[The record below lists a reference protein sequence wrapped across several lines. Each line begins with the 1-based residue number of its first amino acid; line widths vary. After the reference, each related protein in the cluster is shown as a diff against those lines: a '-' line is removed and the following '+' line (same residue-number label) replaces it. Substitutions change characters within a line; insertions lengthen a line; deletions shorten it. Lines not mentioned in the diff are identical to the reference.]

1 MSRKHLLPTTKR
13 AKRSSSNHLSAN
25 NTPQADTKTM
35 ADEQYQSFSDDEEE
49 VFERWR
55 CQVDK
60 GQTPQ
65 RIDKYL
71 SEHMPGTSRNRI
83 QNAAEAGNVWA
94 NGKPVASNYKV
105 KPLDIV
111 QVLLDHEPH
120 DYSIRPEN
128 IPLNIVYEDADLLVV
143 NKPAGLVVH
152 PGHGNY
158 EHTLLNAL
166 AYYFAESAKANGQT
180 PLDMNDPSIGLVH
193 RIDKDTSG
201 LLLIAKT
208 PEAKA
213 NLAHQ
218 FFEHTTERT
227 YNALV
232 WGTFA
237 EDSGTIEGAL
247 ARDNRDRTIYKVWNI
262 EDNPNAKEAIT
273 HWRVLERYPYV
284 TLVECRLE
292 TGRTHQIRVHM
303 KHIGHPLFADEKYG
317 GMEILKGLRTQKY
330 RQYIQNCFDL
340 CPRQV
345 LHAKTLGFTHPRTG
359 ERMFFDSLWPD
370 DMTRLIDKWR
380 HYEPNTLC

>member
-1 MSRKHLLPTTKR
+1 MT
-13 AKRSSSNHLSAN
+13 
-25 NTPQADTKTM
+25 DFE
-35 ADEQYQSFSDDEEE
+35 DIEQEELW
-49 VFERWR
+49 ERWR
-55 CQVDK
+55 CEVDK
-60 GQTPQ
+60 GQTPV
-65 RIDKYL
+65 RVDKYL
-71 SEHMPGTSRNRI
+71 TEHMAGTSRNRI
-83 QNAAEAGNVWA
+83 QNAADAGNVLV
-94 NGKPVASNYKV
+94 NGKPVSSNHKV
-105 KPLDIV
+105 KPLDVI

-120 DYSIRPEN
+120 DYTIQPEN
-128 IPLNIVYEDADLLVV
+128 IPLNVVYEDEDVLVI

-166 AYYFAESAKANGQT
+166 AYYFGDK
-180 PLDMNDPSIGLVH
+180 LDINNPNIGLVH

-208 PEAKA
+208 PEAKT
-213 NLAHQ
+213 NLGLQ

-247 ARDNRDRTIYKVWNI
+247 ARDNRDRTIYKVWNL
-262 EDNPNAKEAIT
+262 EDNPNAKKAIT
-273 HWRVLERYPYV
+273 HWRVLECFMYV

-303 KHIGHPLFADEKYG
+303 KHIGHPLFCDEKYG
-317 GMEILKGLRTQKY
+317 GTEILKGLPTQKY
-330 RQYIQNCFDL
+330 KQYIQNCFAL
-340 CPRQV
+340 CPRHV

-359 ERMFFDSLWPD
+359 ERMFFESEWPE
-370 DMTRLIDKWR
+370 DMSNLIEKWR
-380 HYEPNTLC
+380 KYEPNTLG

>member
-1 MSRKHLLPTTKR
+1 MEEL
-13 AKRSSSNHLSAN
+13 
-25 NTPQADTKTM
+25 
-35 ADEQYQSFSDDEEE
+35 DEELW
-49 VFERWR
+49 ERWR
-55 CQVDK
+55 CEVDK
-60 GQTPQ
+60 GQTSV

-71 SEHMPGTSRNRI
+71 TEHMAGTSRNRI
-83 QNAAEAGNVWA
+83 QRAADAGNVWV
-94 NGKPVASNYKV
+94 NHKPVNSNYKV
-105 KPLDIV
+105 KPLDVI

-120 DYSIRPEN
+120 DFTIKPEP
-128 IPLNIVYEDADLLVV
+128 IPLNVVYEDEDLMVI

-166 AYYFAESAKANGQT
+166 AYYFEQGAKTKDKGQEI
-180 PLDMNDPSIGLVH
+180 DINDPNIGLVH

-208 PEAKA
+208 PEAKT
-213 NLAHQ
+213 NLAMQ
-218 FFEHTTERT
+218 FFDHTTERT

-237 EDSGTIEGAL
+237 EDEGVIEGAL
-247 ARDNRDRTIYKVWNI
+247 GRDTRDRTCYRVYDL

-273 HWRVLERYPYV
+273 HWRVLERFLYV

-303 KHIGHPLFADEKYG
+303 RHIGHPLFSDEKYG
-317 GMEILKGLRTQKY
+317 GTEILKGLPTQKY
-330 RQYIQNCFDL
+330 KQYIQNCFAL

-359 ERMFFDSLWPD
+359 KRMFFDSEWPE
-370 DMTRLIDKWR
+370 DMTSLINKWR
-380 HYEPNTLC
+380 HYEPNTLQ

>member
-1 MSRKHLLPTTKR
+1 MITGS
-13 AKRSSSNHLSAN
+13 
-25 NTPQADTKTM
+25 DI
-35 ADEQYQSFSDDEEE
+35 DIEQEDIW
-49 VFERWR
+49 ERWR
-55 CQVDK
+55 CEVDK
-60 GQTPQ
+60 GQGKE

-71 SEHMPGTSRNRI
+71 AEHMTNTSRNRI
-83 QNAAEAGNVWA
+83 QTAADAGNVWV
-94 NGKPVASNYKV
+94 NGKAVASNYRV
-105 KPLDIV
+105 KPGDVI

-120 DYSIRPEN
+120 DYTITPEN
-128 IPLNIVYEDADLLVV
+128 IPLDIVYEDEDVLVV

-166 AYYFAESAKANGQT
+166 AFYFGDAI
-180 PLDMNDPSIGLVH
+180 DMNDPAIGLVH

-208 PEAKA
+208 PEAKT
-213 NLAHQ
+213 NLGKQ
-218 FFEHTTERT
+218 FFDHTTERS

-232 WGTFA
+232 WGTFK
-237 EDSGTIEGAL
+237 EESGTIEGAL
-247 ARDNRDRTIYKVWNI
+247 ARDNRDRTIYRVWDI
-262 EDNPNAKEAIT
+262 EECPQAKEAIT
-273 HWRVLERYPYV
+273 HWRVLERFPYV

-330 RQYIQNCFDL
+330 KQYIENCFAL

-345 LHAKTLGFTHPRTG
+345 LHARTLGFTHPRTG
-359 ERMFFDSLWPD
+359 ERMHFDSEWPA
-370 DMTRLIDKWR
+370 DMSALIAKWR
-380 HYEPNTLC
+380 AYEPNTL

>member
-1 MSRKHLLPTTKR
+1 MVD
-13 AKRSSSNHLSAN
+13 N
-25 NTPQADTKTM
+25 ADIEST
-35 ADEQYQSFSDDEEE
+35 ESIESEELW
-49 VFERWR
+49 ERWR
-55 CQVDK
+55 CEVDK
-60 GQTPQ
+60 GQGKE

-71 SEHMPGTSRNRI
+71 AEHMTNTSRNRI
-83 QNAAEAGNVWA
+83 QTAADAGNVWV
-94 NGKPVASNYKV
+94 NGTPVASNYRV
-105 KPLDIV
+105 KPGDVI

-120 DYSIRPEN
+120 DFTITPEN
-128 IPLNIVYEDADLLVV
+128 IPLTIVYEDDDLLVI

-166 AYYFAESAKANGQT
+166 AYYFGEK
-180 PLDMNDPSIGLVH
+180 LDMNDPSIGLVH

-213 NLAHQ
+213 HLAKQ
-218 FFEHTTERT
+218 FFDHTTERT

-232 WGTFA
+232 WGTFQ

-247 ARDNRDRTIYKVWNI
+247 ARDNKDRTIYRVWDL
-262 EDNPNAKEAIT
+262 EDCPQAKEAIT
-273 HWRVLERYPYV
+273 HWRVLERFPYV

-303 KHIGHPLFADEKYG
+303 KHIGHPLFCDEKYG
-317 GMEILKGLRTQKY
+317 GCEILKGLRTQKY
-330 RQYIQNCFDL
+330 KQYIENCFAL

-345 LHAKTLGFTHPRTG
+345 LHARTLGFTHPRTG
-359 ERMFFDSLWPD
+359 ERLFFDSQWPE
-370 DMTRLIDKWR
+370 DMTALIEKWR
-380 HYEPNTLC
+380 RYEPNTLT

>member
-1 MSRKHLLPTTKR
+1 M
-13 AKRSSSNHLSAN
+13 N
-25 NTPQADTKTM
+25 
-35 ADEQYQSFSDDEEE
+35 EE
-49 VFERWR
+49 VIDIESEDIWERWR
-55 CQVDK
+55 CEVDK
-60 GQTPQ
+60 GQGKE

-71 SEHMPGTSRNRI
+71 AEHMTNTSRSRI
-83 QNAAEAGNVWA
+83 QTAADAGNVWV
-94 NGKPVASNYKV
+94 NGTAVASNYRI
-105 KPLDIV
+105 KPGDII

-120 DYSIRPEN
+120 DYTITPEN
-128 IPLNIVYEDADLLVV
+128 IPLEIVYEDEDLLVV

-166 AYYFAESAKANGQT
+166 AFYFGEK
-180 PLDMNDPSIGLVH
+180 LDINDPAIGLVH

-213 NLAHQ
+213 HLAKQ
-218 FFEHTTERT
+218 FFDHTTERT

-237 EDSGTIEGAL
+237 EDEGTIEGAL
-247 ARDNRDRTIYKVWNI
+247 ARDNRDRTIYKVWDP
-262 EDNPNAKEAIT
+262 EECPQAKEAIT
-273 HWRVLERYPYV
+273 HWRVLERFPYV

-303 KHIGHPLFADEKYG
+303 KYIGHPLFCDEKYG
-317 GMEILKGLRTQKY
+317 GCEILKGVRTQKY
-330 RQYIQNCFDL
+330 KQYIENCFAL

-359 ERMFFDSLWPD
+359 ERMFFDSQWPA
-370 DMTRLIDKWR
+370 DMTALINKWR
-380 HYEPNTLC
+380 SYQMN

>member
-1 MSRKHLLPTTKR
+1 MIDYT
-13 AKRSSSNHLSAN
+13 
-25 NTPQADTKTM
+25 
-35 ADEQYQSFSDDEEE
+35 EQIEQEELW
-49 VFERWR
+49 ERWR
-55 CQVDK
+55 CEVDK
-60 GQTPQ
+60 GQGKE

-71 SEHMPGTSRNRI
+71 AEHMTNTSRNRI
-83 QNAAEAGNVWA
+83 QTAAEAGHVWV

-105 KPLDIV
+105 KPGDII

-120 DYSIRPEN
+120 DYTITPEN
-128 IPLNIVYEDADLLVV
+128 IPLDIVYEDEDLLVI

-158 EHTLLNAL
+158 EHTLLHAL
-166 AYYFAESAKANGQT
+166 AWHFSEKSRVESEKSRVESEESRVESEESRGESQESRGESQESRVESEKVI
-180 PLDMNDPSIGLVH
+180 DINDPSIGLVH

-208 PEAKA
+208 PEAKTH
-213 NLAHQ
+213 LAKQ
-218 FFEHTTERT
+218 FFDHTTERS

-232 WGTFA
+232 WGTFK
-237 EDSGTIEGAL
+237 EESGTVEGAL
-247 ARDNRDRTIYKVWNI
+247 ARDNRDRTIYRVWDI
-262 EDNPNAKEAIT
+262 EDCPQAKEAIT
-273 HWRVLERYPYV
+273 HWRVVERFPYV

-317 GMEILKGLRTQKY
+317 GCEILKGLRTQKY
-330 RQYIQNCFDL
+330 KQYIENCFAL

-359 ERMFFDSLWPD
+359 ERMMFDSQWPE
-370 DMTRLIDKWR
+370 DMTNLINKWR
-380 HYEPNTLC
+380 NYEPNTLG